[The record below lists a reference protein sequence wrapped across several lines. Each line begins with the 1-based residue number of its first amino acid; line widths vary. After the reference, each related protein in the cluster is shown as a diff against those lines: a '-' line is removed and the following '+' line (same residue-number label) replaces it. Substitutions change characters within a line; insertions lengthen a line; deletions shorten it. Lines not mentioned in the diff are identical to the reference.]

1 MKKKMAVIFFYM
13 SLSICGLF
21 SFICNNTQAVAQL
34 FPIPP
39 AMPDTKTAQTSPL
52 GKNDHKPPIIEILT
66 KYLYQGKNVFK
77 VKLTDESGFRLRE
90 VKYVQ
95 NGLIKTTG
103 LVRDQNDVY
112 KALIVAQPPSA
123 VVVVN
128 VDDTYGNRATSAKS
142 FNVLAA
148 QDVFSQLWNLFK
160 K

>member
-1 MKKKMAVIFFYM
+1 MTKRLAIIFFYF
-13 SLSICGLF
+13 SISIFGLS
-21 SFICNNTQAVAQL
+21 SFISNNMLAIAQL
-34 FPIPP
+34 FPLPP
-39 AMPDTKTAQTSPL
+39 PMPDTKSGQTTQE
-52 GKNDHKPPIIEILT
+52 GKNDHRPQIIEILT

-77 VKLTDESGFRLRE
+77 VKITDESSFRLRE

-95 NGLIKTTG
+95 NGLIKTAG

-128 VDDTYGNRATSAKS
+128 VDDMYGNRATSAKS

-148 QDVFSQLWNLFK
+148 PDIFSQLWNLFK

>member
-21 SFICNNTQAVAQL
+21 SFIFNNTQTVAQL

-39 AMPDTKTAQTSPL
+39 AMPDTKTTQTIPL
-52 GKNDHKPPIIEILT
+52 GKNDHKPPMIEILT

-77 VKLTDESGFRLRE
+77 VKLTDESGFKLRE

-128 VDDTYGNRATSAKS
+128 ADDIYGNRATSAKS

-148 QDVFSQLWNLFK
+148 QDIFSQLWNLFK